1 MLNNQSILGSFQP
14 LSRQDFSLIVSGKGT
29 DIISNPTLSL
39 LSGMTSLYGNVC
51 AEKHCFNLIW
61 ASRELSEVTLPL
73 PSGMTSLDGKVCAE
87 GFYCPE
93 NSTRNNQEE
102 CTVGYH
108 CPEGSPEPIK

>member
-1 MLNNQSILGSFQP
+1 
-14 LSRQDFSLIVSGKGT
+14 
-29 DIISNPTLSL
+29 
-39 LSGMTSLYGNVC
+39 MTSLDGDVC
-51 AEKHCFNLIW
+51 AKEHILTLFGHHVNHCFNLIW